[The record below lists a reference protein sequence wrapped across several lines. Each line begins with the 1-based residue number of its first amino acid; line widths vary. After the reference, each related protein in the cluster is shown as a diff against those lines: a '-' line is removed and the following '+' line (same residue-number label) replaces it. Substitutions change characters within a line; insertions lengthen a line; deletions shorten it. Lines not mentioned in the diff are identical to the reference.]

1 MNENTPALRS
11 QQTDGAQISVFSG
24 PSQFEAAQRMGMALC
39 SATMVP
45 DIYKGKDNLG
55 NCLIALELANRT
67 GASVLAVMQSMVPIH
82 GKPSW
87 SSAFLIATVNT
98 CGRFTP
104 LRFRFSG
111 TEGADDW
118 GCRAVAKDKESG
130 EELVGSLITI
140 ALAKAEGWHG
150 KNGSKWK
157 TMPEQMLTYRAAAF
171 WTRAY
176 APEVSLGMHTAEEA
190 RDMVDVTPEAEKPQ
204 GQRRTRPVSE
214 PVVTVEAEVVPAE
227 VETITVSGGGT
238 VLVEPVEVPVQPE
251 PTPAVPTLD
260 QRRAGLK
267 SLLAKNEIHVED
279 FLGKAN
285 ELGWTSESVAAI
297 EELDE
302 VALNFVSKKWTKVI
316 LPALK
321 AKEAAK

>member
-11 QQTDGAQISVFSG
+11 QQNQISVFSG
-24 PSQFEAAQRMGMALC
+24 ASEFEAAQRMAKALC
-39 SATMVP
+39 SSTLVP
-45 DIYKGKDNLG
+45 EIYRGADNIG
-55 NCLIALELANRT
+55 NSMIALELANRT

-111 TEGADDW
+111 TEGQDDW

-190 RDMVDVTPEAEKPQ
+190 RDMVDVTPDDAKPK
-204 GQRRTRPVSE
+204 GQARTRPVTDTPAE
-214 PVVTVEAEVVPAE
+214 TVTMEAQVVP
-227 VETITVSGGGT
+227 VS
-238 VLVEPVEVPVQPE
+238 E
-251 PTPAVPTLD
+251 PTPTTAEPEPAAD
-260 QRRAGLK
+260 PRDAFRARLEADG
-267 SLLAKNEIHVED
+267 V
-279 FLGKAN
+279 
-285 ELGWTSESVAAI
+285 SESQFLLTAASNEWFAGNPPSI
-297 EELDE
+297 AALTDE
-302 VALNFVSKKWTKVI
+302 DIAWCRAKYKRVI

-321 AKEAAK
+321 PVPAPAE

>member
-1 MNENTPALRS
+1 
-11 QQTDGAQISVFSG
+11 
-24 PSQFEAAQRMGMALC
+24 MGMALC

-204 GQRRTRPVSE
+204 GQRRTRPVTE
-214 PVVTVEAEVVPAE
+214 PVVTVEAEVVPATEATAE
-227 VETITVSGGGT
+227 VSTPSQGVT
-238 VLVEPVEVPVQPE
+238 VEPARVVQVGFDATQ
-251 PTPAVPTLD
+251 PTPPVTPTLTE
-260 QRRAGLK
+260 RHAGLK
-267 SLLAKNEIHVED
+267 SLLEKNEIHVED

-285 ELGWTSESVAAI
+285 ELGWTAESVAAI

-302 VALNFVSKKWTKVI
+302 VALNFVAKKWTKVI

-321 AKEAAK
+321 AKEAGK